1 VEEDNEW
8 CCCRARQHWKGGERA
23 RERDKGCNNRGGV
36 GCNVA
41 SPGILGSLVLQA
53 RGQPSQ
59 LGLDTLSQRTL
70 PVIRVCARREQ
81 GGRRRVRAV
90 LSCGSLARV
99 HSSLGRVRQLAIACG
114 HFQTLAC
121 TKTATKATASAT
133 CTSKAKQSSL
143 GCSFACKQRVLS
155 LQVGWPAT
163 NESAD
168 SQRKCV

>member
-1 VEEDNEW
+1 MVVVAAAEVEEDNEW
-8 CCCRARQHWKGGERA
+8 CCRRARQHWKGGERA

-99 HSSLGRVRQLAIACG
+99 HSSLCRVRQLAIACG
-114 HFQTLAC
+114 HFQTVHKDRHQSHSLC
-121 TKTATKATASAT
+121 YKQ
-133 CTSKAKQSSL
+133 SKAEQSSRL
-143 GCSFACKQRVLS
+143 FLR
-155 LQVGWPAT
+155 LQT
-163 NESAD
+163 ESAGGLA
-168 SQRKCV
+168 SNE